1 MTHAAG
7 DPAGP
12 LLIAEGLVK
21 RYNGSEAA
29 RDVNLSI
36 APGEIVGL
44 LGPNG
49 AGKTTTFYMMVGLIR
64 ADQGRVFL
72 GEEEITRY
80 PMVQRARKGISYL
93 PQEASVF
100 QKLSVEQNLK
110 AILENMPLST
120 GEKKDRLESLLRDF
134 GIAHLRKQKGY
145 TLSGGERR
153 RVEIARALVI
163 SPSFI
168 LLDEPFAGI
177 DPIAVGEIEEMIKRL
192 KEKGI
197 GVLITDHNAR
207 EMLKIADK
215 LYIMIKGEIQVSG
228 PPEKVTKDPV
238 VRNQYLGKNFEIA

>member
-1 MTHAAG
+1 MTVEKTL
-7 DPAGP
+7 PA
-12 LLIAEGLVK
+12 LRAEELVK
-21 RYNGSEAA
+21 RYNGTEAV
-29 RDVNLSI
+29 REVSLTVGR
-36 APGEIVGL
+36 GEIVGL

-49 AGKTTTFYMMVGLIR
+49 AGKTTTFYMVVGLIQ
-64 ADQGRVFL
+64 ADRGKVFL
-72 GEEEITRY
+72 GEEEITRF
-80 PMVQRARKGISYL
+80 PMVLRARKGISYL

-100 QKLSVEQNLK
+100 QKLTVEQNLK
-110 AILENMPLST
+110 AVLENMSLSR
-120 GEKKDRLESLLRDF
+120 GEQKDRLESLLRDF
-134 GIAHLRKQKGY
+134 GIAHLRKQKAY

-207 EMLKIADK
+207 EMLKIADR

-228 PPEKVTKDPV
+228 PPTKVTQDPV
-238 VRNQYLGKNFEIA
+238 VRSQYLGKDFEVS